1 MLSASR
7 LMQRIVGVSVVAL
20 LGRTLVSLADPS
32 CASPWPEQQPADG
45 TWKGSFSLS
54 YEMKTA
60 GAPPIKVKW
69 TGDLN
74 FALASE
80 TDTTSVE
87 SSKQRC
93 WRVPLGGKPQQG
105 CEGVVGPIW
114 VQQVRRIERPGRPHV
129 LGRANAAMQFDFAMS
144 SGKGNQFNFSA
155 PTQAPVSLR
164 TVAEVSEHPHYPE
177 NQLLAIQLMGSQ
189 GQLNLAT
196 AMSATTTSGSVT
208 GAGKASGA
216 GSTSMSGVA
225 QENGRTE
232 SYSVAHQANQQDGD
246 EKQMFRLKL
255 EHSDCW
261 LMKGTLDTTQIAAS
275 IQGGMQAESFQ
286 SEWDAT
292 LQERDVKF
300 EQEVERFVQEPVPAQ
315 LTWDYVDRTAAEFAR
330 LIADQSS
337 EYRACV
343 ASKATK
349 KVVELEERALQVL
362 MDDYPRVSQ
371 GATPVVLC
379 AANERL
385 FKLMHDL
392 TIASADCPLVN
403 QATTFVLGEWD
414 AMAARLN
421 IRPDLLTCSR
431 L

>member
-7 LMQRIVGVSVVAL
+7 FMRRILGLSVVAL

-32 CASPWPEQQPADG
+32 CISPWPEQLPADG
-45 TWKGSFSLS
+45 PWKGSFSLS
-54 YEMKTA
+54 YQMKNP

-80 TDTTSVE
+80 KDTANVDSF
-87 SSKQRC
+87 KQRC
-93 WRVPLGGKPQQG
+93 WRVPLGSKPQQG
-105 CEGVVGPIW
+105 CEGVIGPIW
-114 VQQVRRIERPGRPHV
+114 VQEVRTIERPGRPHI

-164 TVAEVSEHPHYPE
+164 TVAEVSEDLPP
-177 NQLLAIQLMGSQ
+177 NRLLAIQLMGSQ

-196 AMSATTTSGSVT
+196 AMSATSTSGRVT
-208 GAGKASGA
+208 GAGKASGT

-225 QENGRTE
+225 RENGHVE
-232 SYSVAHQANQQDGD
+232 SYSVAHQANQQNDN

-261 LMKGTLDTTQIAAS
+261 LMKGQLDTTQIAAS
-275 IQGGMQAESFQ
+275 MQGGMQAENFQ
-286 SEWDAT
+286 SEWEAT
-292 LQERDVKF
+292 LQERDIKF
-300 EQEVERFVQEPVPAQ
+300 EQEVEHFIQEPVPTT
-315 LTWDYVDRTAAEFAR
+315 LTWEYVDRTKAELER
-330 LIADQSS
+330 LVGDQSS
-337 EYRACV
+337 GYRACV
-343 ASKATK
+343 AAKAMK
-349 KVVELEERALQVL
+349 KVVELEERELQFL
-362 MDDYPRVSQ
+362 MKDYPKVSQ
-371 GATPVVLC
+371 GATAPVLC

-385 FKLMHDL
+385 FTLMRDL
-392 TIASADCPLVN
+392 TILTTTCPLVD
-403 QATTFVLGEWD
+403 QATTLVVDEWD
-414 AMAARLN
+414 ALVAKLK
-421 IRPDLLTCSR
+421 IRKDLVTCSR